1 MRKIF
6 YILITLVS
14 IFYILVEFIGDSII
28 KGSLESNLSNSLG
41 RETKIDDLSIS
52 YLTGKANLENLQIN
66 NIEFPGKLLIIDK
79 VTAKL
84 NTKSIFSDKIE
95 IDKIIIN
102 GIDFNYYF
110 NVSKNL
116 KVKDNVKSV
125 KKNLN
130 EDNKSNSSSKNFII
144 KKLDV
149 KNIKILAN
157 SEELNINQL
166 VSLKDMSFENVGNTN
181 DSNDYKTILTN
192 AFEEAFKSVKNRVL
206 SGNIGNSIDKLKK
219 IDEQKIKEKIKNEI
233 DANKDKVKKTENRTK
248 KKKIKKLKILPFL
261 TLAIVLVIFL
271 AVFFRSAIL
280 SYGFLYLPNHT
291 KNYFQKINSLFA
303 KFDLPILVDT
313 KNLNLTNII
322 ATVQEQE
329 VRFSGRIKNVSK
341 K

>member
-130 EDNKSNSSSKNFII
+130 EDSKSNSSSKNFII

-233 DANKDKVKKTENRTK
+233 DANKDKVKNKL
-248 KKKIKKLKILPFL
+248 KKL
-261 TLAIVLVIFL
+261 
-271 AVFFRSAIL
+271 
-280 SYGFLYLPNHT
+280 
-291 KNYFQKINSLFA
+291 
-303 KFDLPILVDT
+303 FD
-313 KNLNLTNII
+313 NN
-322 ATVQEQE
+322 
-329 VRFSGRIKNVSK
+329 
-341 K
+341 

>member
-95 IDKIIIN
+95 IDKIIIS

-166 VSLKDMSFENVGNTN
+166 LSLKDMSFENVGNTN

-233 DANKDKVKKTENRTK
+233 DANKDKVKNKL
-248 KKKIKKLKILPFL
+248 KKL
-261 TLAIVLVIFL
+261 
-271 AVFFRSAIL
+271 
-280 SYGFLYLPNHT
+280 
-291 KNYFQKINSLFA
+291 
-303 KFDLPILVDT
+303 FD
-313 KNLNLTNII
+313 NN
-322 ATVQEQE
+322 
-329 VRFSGRIKNVSK
+329 
-341 K
+341 

>member
-95 IDKIIIN
+95 IDKIIIS

-130 EDNKSNSSSKNFII
+130 EDSKSNSSSKNFII

-233 DANKDKVKKTENRTK
+233 DANKDKVKNKL
-248 KKKIKKLKILPFL
+248 KKL
-261 TLAIVLVIFL
+261 
-271 AVFFRSAIL
+271 
-280 SYGFLYLPNHT
+280 
-291 KNYFQKINSLFA
+291 
-303 KFDLPILVDT
+303 FD
-313 KNLNLTNII
+313 NN
-322 ATVQEQE
+322 
-329 VRFSGRIKNVSK
+329 
-341 K
+341 

>member
-6 YILITLVS
+6 YILITLVL

-130 EDNKSNSSSKNFII
+130 EDSKSNSSSKNFII

-166 VSLKDMSFENVGNTN
+166 LSLKDMSFENVGNTN

-233 DANKDKVKKTENRTK
+233 DANKDKVKNKL
-248 KKKIKKLKILPFL
+248 KKL
-261 TLAIVLVIFL
+261 
-271 AVFFRSAIL
+271 
-280 SYGFLYLPNHT
+280 
-291 KNYFQKINSLFA
+291 
-303 KFDLPILVDT
+303 FD
-313 KNLNLTNII
+313 NN
-322 ATVQEQE
+322 
-329 VRFSGRIKNVSK
+329 
-341 K
+341 

>member
-6 YILITLVS
+6 YILITLVL

-79 VTAKL
+79 VTVKL

-130 EDNKSNSSSKNFII
+130 EDSKSNSSSKNFII

-166 VSLKDMSFENVGNTN
+166 LSLKDMSFENVGNTN

-233 DANKDKVKKTENRTK
+233 DANKDKVKNKL
-248 KKKIKKLKILPFL
+248 KKL
-261 TLAIVLVIFL
+261 
-271 AVFFRSAIL
+271 
-280 SYGFLYLPNHT
+280 
-291 KNYFQKINSLFA
+291 
-303 KFDLPILVDT
+303 FD
-313 KNLNLTNII
+313 NN
-322 ATVQEQE
+322 
-329 VRFSGRIKNVSK
+329 
-341 K
+341 